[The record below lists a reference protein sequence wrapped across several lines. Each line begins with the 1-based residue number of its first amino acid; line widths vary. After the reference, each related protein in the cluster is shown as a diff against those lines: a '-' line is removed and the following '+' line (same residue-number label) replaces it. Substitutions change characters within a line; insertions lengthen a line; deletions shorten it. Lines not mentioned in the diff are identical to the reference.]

1 MAIGSVEIHDERR
14 LDGTNLIERFVCPFP
29 DKSCANL
36 NTAIHD
42 KCTKIILYLRGD
54 LVLDRHAH
62 RCPIFRRSTACSE
75 AKYLTPADTHIEE
88 HCHCPTASRSR
99 L

>member
-29 DKSCANL
+29 DKSCANV

-42 KCTKIILYLRGD
+42 KCTKIIVYLRRD
-54 LVLDRHAH
+54 LVLDGMLIGIGYFVDLLHVPRQ
-62 RCPIFRRSTACSE
+62 ST
-75 AKYLTPADTHIEE
+75 
-88 HCHCPTASRSR
+88 
-99 L
+99 